1 VKNNEISFHV
11 TLEDLEEQK
20 EERTYMREHVD
31 KNAEKSP
38 SILVW
43 LKN

>member
-1 VKNNEISFHV
+1 MKNNEISFHV

-20 EERTYMREHVD
+20 ERKNLHKDHVD
-31 KNAEKSP
+31 KNAQKSS

-43 LKN
+43 LNN